1 MDAAILLALSGMV
14 FGGLVDFFLKK
25 GVNAGIDANLLF
37 FYSFLVAAVP
47 FGVLCYIES
56 VSLALKRPLLDYI
69 LFIGVLFF
77 LASLFLILALKIGE
91 ASIVVPIGR
100 MGFVVTAVCAF
111 IFLSET
117 LTIQKGVGIL
127 FAIAAIFLLAKE

>member
-1 MDAAILLALSGMV
+1 MDTIILLALLGML
-14 FGGLVDFFLKK
+14 FSGLVDFFLKK

-47 FGVLCYIES
+47 FGILCWVES
-56 VSLALKRPLLDYI
+56 VSLELKRPLLDYI
-69 LFIGVLFF
+69 LFIGILFF

-100 MGFVVTAVCAF
+100 MGFAVTAICAF
-111 IFLSET
+111 IFLGEP
-117 LTIQKGVGIL
+117 LTVQKGLGIL